1 MRLVWYLSIITII
14 HILLI
19 LIITAVVDNFKTT
32 TTGCPTGYTGHDCK
46 KTCRY
51 PSFGIDCQLRCCCA
65 QNRCNHMFGCNTS
78 YINGK
83 RKFLALF
90 LSNLQWKYI
99 LLIAIQI
106 IKKMDIDIFF
116 LIRGFYQIS
125 LIRLLLLIYKGIRI
139 YHLLKVQL
147 CLQKLLRW
155 SQVLRAMHE
164 FSSSRTK

>member
-1 MRLVWYLSIITII
+1 MLPLIKQNNNFKREILKQNNKQINKPITWVCASSMIFVNYNYISII

-46 KTCRY
+46 KPCRY

-90 LSNLQWKYI
+90 LSNLQWK
-99 LLIAIQI
+99 
-106 IKKMDIDIFF
+106 
-116 LIRGFYQIS
+116 
-125 LIRLLLLIYKGIRI
+125 
-139 YHLLKVQL
+139 
-147 CLQKLLRW
+147 
-155 SQVLRAMHE
+155 
-164 FSSSRTK
+164 